1 MKKLQVLTE
10 DMKKKRLSKC
20 RELLKR
26 FTSDRRKQ
34 IIFSN
39 EKLFTVQPVL
49 NSQNDRIIP
58 TDISTSKESGRIVGR
73 SGHSKALMVWA
84 AVTSDGKSDLVFI
97 DKGIKINSN
106 VYLNGVLIKEL
117 HAWIHLPFGGRPYTF
132 QQDGV
137 PAYKAR

>member
-73 SGHSKALMVWA
+73 SGHPKALMVWA
-84 AVTSDGKSDLVFI
+84 AVTSNGKSNLVFI
-97 DKGIKINSN
+97 D
-106 VYLNGVLIKEL
+106 
-117 HAWIHLPFGGRPYTF
+117 
-132 QQDGV
+132 
-137 PAYKAR
+137 